1 MGPADRA
8 ATLPGIDRH
17 RDAARLHQR
26 PVGAP
31 TRRQRGG
38 AGADAGGERSRLRRI
53 RRARRRGRRRAGA
66 ARWRRASGVARTR
79 PALAQGRTPPAGDQR
94 LCRRGLREA
103 RRGPADAVG
112 FGRDPGQQP
121 RRRRGLPHP
130 AGGCRRRG
138 GRGGAHRAAVPGDG
152 RFGAG
157 ARRPVHRHL
166 RRPARGARCAPRPGT
181 GGAAADPACGA
192 ASRAGGA
199 AQGAGQAGRAQ
210 HAPRGPSLPG
220 AGCPDRR
227 PEAAQ
232 PARGAR
238 QHGRRPGPH
247 RPAGHG
253 VVDGR
258 GGGHAPRHPDRDPHR
273 LRHQGAAGQPL
284 LHRLGLPDRFRRP
297 GRRRTTGRGH
307 RLGPRPRDRPGGR
320 GRAGP
325 AAAGG
330 TAEPGRPGTAAAVLH
345 DAQRLG
351 DAAGP
356 ARPLR
361 ADGPRACPGGR
372 RRPAGRPAARG
383 AFRGRPGGP
392 DGLSPGRPH
401 GRAGPASI
409 GAAVS
414 TLVVIPARGGSK
426 GVPGKNLARVGG
438 VPLVA
443 RAVQAAVAAGV
454 GAVVVSTDD
463 DAIAAVA
470 EAAGA
475 RVVRRPAEL
484 AGDTASSEAALLH
497 ALDEHESLAGA
508 VDVLV
513 MVQCTSPF
521 VTASEIAECVA
532 AIGAGADS
540 AFTAAPTHGFLWRR
554 DGSGQAVGV
563 NHDRAT
569 RPRRQDRTPEFLETG
584 AVYAMRT
591 DGFRDRRHRFFGRTV
606 LVETDPG
613 RVLEIDEPADLERAR
628 ALAPLLDAPGAGPSR
643 ADIDAVVLDFDG
655 TQTDDSVQVA
665 SDGSE
670 QVRVHRG
677 DGLG

>member
-1 MGPADRA
+1 M
-8 ATLPGIDRH
+8 
-17 RDAARLHQR
+17 
-26 PVGAP
+26 
-31 TRRQRGG
+31 
-38 AGADAGGERSRLRRI
+38 
-53 RRARRRGRRRAGA
+53 
-66 ARWRRASGVARTR
+66 
-79 PALAQGRTPPAGDQR
+79 
-94 LCRRGLREA
+94 
-103 RRGPADAVG
+103 
-112 FGRDPGQQP
+112 
-121 RRRRGLPHP
+121 
-130 AGGCRRRG
+130 
-138 GRGGAHRAAVPGDG
+138 
-152 RFGAG
+152 
-157 ARRPVHRHL
+157 
-166 RRPARGARCAPRPGT
+166 
-181 GGAAADPACGA
+181 
-192 ASRAGGA
+192 
-199 AQGAGQAGRAQ
+199 
-210 HAPRGPSLPG
+210 
-220 AGCPDRR
+220 
-227 PEAAQ
+227 
-232 PARGAR
+232 
-238 QHGRRPGPH
+238 
-247 RPAGHG
+247 
-253 VVDGR
+253 
-258 GGGHAPRHPDRDPHR
+258 
-273 LRHQGAAGQPL
+273 
-284 LHRLGLPDRFRRP
+284 
-297 GRRRTTGRGH
+297 
-307 RLGPRPRDRPGGR
+307 
-320 GRAGP
+320 
-325 AAAGG
+325 
-330 TAEPGRPGTAAAVLH
+330 
-345 DAQRLG
+345 
-351 DAAGP
+351 
-356 ARPLR
+356 
-361 ADGPRACPGGR
+361 
-372 RRPAGRPAARG
+372 
-383 AFRGRPGGP
+383 
-392 DGLSPGRPH
+392 
-401 GRAGPASI
+401 
-409 GAAVS
+409 S

-554 DGSGQAVGV
+554 DGSGQAVGI

-665 SDGSE
+665 SDGTE

-677 DGLG
+677 DGLGIAALRRAGVPVLVLSSETNPVVRARARKLGVPVLHGVDDKATVLRDWCAGEGLQPGRVLYAGNDVNDLGCFALVGWPVAVASAHPVVRDAARLVTSAPGGHGAVREIASWILGKDLDS